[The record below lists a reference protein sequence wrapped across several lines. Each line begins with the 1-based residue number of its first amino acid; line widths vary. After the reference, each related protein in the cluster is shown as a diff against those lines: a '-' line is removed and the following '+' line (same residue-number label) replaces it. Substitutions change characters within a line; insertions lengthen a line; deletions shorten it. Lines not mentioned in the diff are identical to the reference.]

1 LVVKF
6 SRYIAVLSV
15 GLTAAF
21 GISSPSLAAG
31 AVVHVAAAANLKQ
44 CLDQGLVP
52 SFETATGSTV
62 TVTYGSTQLLARQLE
77 NGKPEDVF
85 LSADTKTVDK
95 LVKEKILVASSE
107 RVYAIGQLVL
117 WTRADATLHPSSI
130 RDLSNPAYANIAIA
144 NPKLAPYGAAA
155 MESLASAGMTSVVAG
170 RIIQAGNIGEA
181 LQYAKTGNTD
191 AAFTALSLVI
201 KDKKDPY
208 IIIPGTLHG
217 PIAQSAALV
226 ASGSSSAGASFLRF
240 ISSKQAAPI
249 WKSYGYAL
257 PGSKR

>member
-1 LVVKF
+1 LAFANSASADGSVV
-6 SRYIAVLSV
+6 RI
-15 GLTAAF
+15 
-21 GISSPSLAAG
+21 
-31 AVVHVAAAANLKQ
+31 AAAANLKQ

-52 SFETATGSTV
+52 VFEKVTGNKVVVS
-62 TVTYGSTQLLARQLE
+62 YGSTQLLAHQLE

-95 LVKEKILVASSE
+95 LVKEKILVGSSE

-117 WTRADATLHPSSI
+117 WTSADSALHPTNI
-130 RDLSNPAYANIAIA
+130 RDLSNLSYANIAIA

-155 MESLASAGMTSVVAG
+155 VESLANAGLSAVVAG

-181 LQYAKTGNTD
+181 LQYAKTGNAD

-208 IIIPGTLHG
+208 IVIPATLHG

-226 ASGSSSAGASFLRF
+226 EPATNGQGAAFLSFLA
-240 ISSKQAAPI
+240 SKQAAPI

-257 PGSKR
+257 PETAR